1 MVLNLFILLL
11 IAAFSAIAGGAL
23 GHWERVHP
31 AWMRSEW
38 RHGVIAFGG
47 GALLAAVALVLAP
60 KGMEL
65 QPAWASLSSFTAGAV
80 VFMACDRYFTTRG
93 TPMSQLLA
101 MLLDFV
107 PEAIVVGA
115 VISKSYKEAL
125 FLTLIIAAQ
134 NIPEA
139 FNAYRE
145 IKHKAHRKGVGRHAL
160 AVISLAALSGIGW
173 GFLGYLVFTPDHV
186 LLGTIMTFCAGGIV
200 FLVFRDVAPQAK
212 LERSWYPSMGAVLG
226 FMVGMAGHLY
236 VAG

>member
-1 MVLNLFILLL
+1 MALDLFILLL
-11 IAAFSAIAGGAL
+11 IASLSAIAGGAL

-31 AWMRSEW
+31 AWMRSET
-38 RHGVIAFGG
+38 RHAVIAFGG
-47 GALLAAVALVLAP
+47 GALLAAVSLVLVP
-60 KGMEL
+60 KGMAL
-65 QPAWASLSSFTAGAV
+65 QPAWASLASFTGGAV
-80 VFMACDRYFTTRG
+80 VFMACDRYFTNHG
-93 TPMSQLLA
+93 TPLSQLLA

-115 VISKSYKEAL
+115 IITRSYEEAL

-145 IKHKAHRKGVGRHAL
+145 IKHQSDRAGIGRHAL
-160 AVISLAALSGIGW
+160 MVISLAALSGIGW
-173 GFLGYLVFTPDHV
+173 GFLGYAAFTPEHP

-212 LERSWYPSMGAVLG
+212 LERSWYPSLGAVLG
-226 FMVGMAGHLY
+226 FMVGMAGHLF